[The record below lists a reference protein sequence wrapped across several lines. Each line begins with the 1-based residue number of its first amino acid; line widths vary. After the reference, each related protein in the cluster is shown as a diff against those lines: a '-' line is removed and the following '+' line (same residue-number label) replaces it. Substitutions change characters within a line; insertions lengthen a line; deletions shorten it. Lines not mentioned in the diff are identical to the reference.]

1 MDIYGEFTKDR
12 LRFKIGTEEIEVLI
26 SDNFYLPITGTDSFY
41 MFRDND
47 TIDKLKDFI
56 ERHRIILGL
65 YRRFRYWFLRNRVF
79 VIIDKD
85 VQDLV
90 TIGQIYA
97 YLELYLDGRVI
108 SIIKKPE
115 AFDSLQLQDIMK
127 LRHMSINRQGKILGD
142 VIISKLS

>member
-1 MDIYGEFTKDR
+1 MDIYGEFKKDR
-12 LRFKIGTEEIEVLI
+12 LRFKIGTEEIELFI
-26 SDNFYLPITGTDSFY
+26 SNNFYSPVTGTESFY

-47 TIDKLKDFI
+47 TTVKLKDFI
-56 ERHRIILGL
+56 ERHRKKLGL

-85 VQDLV
+85 VQGLV

-97 YLELYLDGRVI
+97 YLELHLEGRVI

-115 AFDSLQLQDIMK
+115 TFDSLRLQDVMK
-127 LRHMSINRQGKILGD
+127 LRHMSINRQGNILGD